1 MYSREACTACVS
13 SPISRKSCSFTF
25 PVWLGWLFAAWNPRL
40 AALGIALGLGVGAL
54 VGWSRL
60 ALGAHSESEVAT
72 AWLLGSLVSLA
83 AVPALRNPV
92 RSSRW
97 PWLVVV
103 LLALSVD
110 GSLAD
115 YLPTRLWEVRIALHL
130 SGRDK
135 PYTRAELLRRD
146 RPSLASKKN
155 RPSGAASQGGFNY
168 YGPATDRATP
178 L

>member
-1 MYSREACTACVS
+1 M
-13 SPISRKSCSFTF
+13 P
-25 PVWLGWLFAAWNPRL
+25 G
-40 AALGIALGLGVGAL
+40 
-54 VGWSRL
+54 
-60 ALGAHSESEVAT
+60 
-72 AWLLGSLVSLA
+72 
-83 AVPALRNPV
+83 LRNPV

-115 YLPTRLWEVRIALHL
+115 YLPTRLWEVRIARHL

-135 PYTRAELLRRD
+135 PYTRAELLRGD
-146 RPSLASKKN
+146 GSTLASKKN